1 MPAPTFDLQSHSV
14 HSDGA
19 LAPPAVVQAAAAA
32 GVELLAL
39 SDHDTAAGVPEA
51 AEAAA
56 AAGIELVP
64 ATEITSIYQ
73 GQQDLH
79 VLGYLI
85 DPLDPT
91 LVRTLERSR
100 SDRERR
106 ADAMAAALRELG
118 FELDDAALSARA
130 AQGKSIGRPHLAQA
144 VVSQPAN
151 RERLTAEGLL
161 DATAFLVAYLIEG
174 RPAFKER
181 EAPSVEEA
189 IELVHGAGGVAVW
202 AHPFWDIEPA
212 PDVLEAIDRFRA
224 AGLDG
229 VEVFY
234 VTHTHEQTQLLV
246 DRCAELGLLTTGS
259 SDFHGPEH
267 HTFSKFR
274 AFRDLRPRR
283 PRSARSRVEGRR
295 SRAGRP
301 RRPSTSELRATGA
314 GAPLAL
320 FRRTGDHVGLLREP
334 GSRSRAGP
342 RARPTASRCGG
353 RRARARP
360 RGSSA

>member
-14 HSDGA
+14 HSDGS
-19 LAPPAVVQAAAAA
+19 LAPTAVVQAAAAA

-56 AAGIELVP
+56 AAGIGLVP

-79 VLGYLI
+79 VLGYVI

-91 LVRTLERSR
+91 LMRTLEHSR

-106 ADAMAAALRELG
+106 ANAMAAALRELG
-118 FELDDAALSARA
+118 FDLDDGALSARA
-130 AQGKSIGRPHLAQA
+130 DQGKSIGRPHLAQA

-151 RERLTAEGLL
+151 RERLSAEGLL
-161 DATAFLVAYLIEG
+161 DPTAFLVAYLIEG

-189 IELVHGAGGVAVW
+189 IELIHGAGGLAVW
-202 AHPFWDIEPA
+202 AHPFWDIKA
-212 PDVLEAIDRFRA
+212 PTEVLEAIDRFHG

-229 VEVFY
+229 VESFY
-234 VTHTHEQTQLLV
+234 VSHTQEQTRLLV
-246 DRCAELGLLTTGS
+246 DRCAELGLLSTGS
-259 SDFHGPEH
+259 SDYHGPQH
-267 HTFSKFR
+267 HTFSRFR
-274 AFRDLRPRR
+274 AFETYGLAP
-283 PRSARSRVEGRR
+283 ALG
-295 SRAGRP
+295 
-301 RRPSTSELRATGA
+301 
-314 GAPLAL
+314 PLA
-320 FRRTGDHVGLLREP
+320 G
-334 GSRSRAGP
+334 
-342 RARPTASRCGG
+342 
-353 RRARARP
+353 
-360 RGSSA
+360 